1 MRDPTH
7 KSRLQT
13 LVIDCETDDLASD
26 AAFWG
31 SALGCEVLDCNME
44 PGDENYRELKA
55 DPSQP
60 KILVQKVSHPSR
72 VHLDI
77 EADDIE
83 AEVVR
88 LERLGAK
95 KVGKVRHFTILEAP
109 SGQRFCIVP
118 VQRPDFEEKANV
130 WMERDDDDA

>member
-1 MRDPTH
+1 MH

-13 LVIDCETDDLASD
+13 LVIDCETDHLDGD
-26 AAFWG
+26 AKFWG
-31 SALGCEVLDCNME
+31 AALGCKVLTRNQE
-44 PGDENYRELKA
+44 PEDENYRGLEV

-60 KILVQKVSHPSR
+60 RILVQKVSHPSR

-77 EADDIE
+77 ETDDID
-83 AEVVR
+83 AEVAR

-95 KVGKVRHFTILEAP
+95 KVEKVRSFWILEAP
-109 SGQRFCIVP
+109 SGHRFCVVP

-130 WMERDDDDA
+130 WKE